1 MPPRRFG
8 ASHWASRGSGQVH
21 VGGEEASIRRG
32 LHRGKRE
39 WNLEDLLE
47 VLRGHLLQV
56 RICFR
61 ILRRAQVAVLVPE
74 ATVEPVGIDPDDDDE

>member
-1 MPPRRFG
+1 
-8 ASHWASRGSGQVH
+8 V
-21 VGGEEASIRRG
+21 
-32 LHRGKRE
+32 
-39 WNLEDLLE
+39 EDLLE